1 VSDQGNE
8 LDEDFGPEQWTVET
22 RSAVEAATDELV
34 AAVRSHVQLVSG
46 LRGGSSEM
54 PAVFDANRIVEK
66 AIDAWNERVFDY
78 TGTFVVSLEGKYDEA
93 DDEGDELDDEDD
105 PVAEGA
111 ALAVVSRW
119 DLLVIDPQA
128 LVAAGREAHKRLR
141 PEELDEDAEAAVAG
155 VGQALDALTHERG
168 ELWYDLPGIEVVRGI
183 RAYVAPNE
191 PVEPFTDDVEEI
203 EAPVVEPEGERV
215 YLESWA

>member
-1 VSDQGNE
+1 MNDQGDV
-8 LDEDFGPEQWTVET
+8 LDDDVGPEQWTDET
-22 RSAVEAATDELV
+22 RSAVEAATDELL
-34 AAVRSHVQLVSG
+34 AAVRSHVRLVSG

-54 PAVFDANRIVEK
+54 QAVFDANRAVEQ

-93 DDEGDELDDEDD
+93 DDEGDVEDD
-105 PVAEGA
+105 LLAEGP

-119 DLLVIDPQA
+119 DLLVTDPQA
-128 LVAAGREAHKRLR
+128 LLAAGRDAHKRLR
-141 PEELDEDAEAAVAG
+141 PEELDVDAEVAVAG
-155 VGQALDALTHERG
+155 VGQALYALTHERG

-183 RAYVAPNE
+183 RAYVAPDE
-191 PVEPFTDDVEEI
+191 PTEPFTDDIAETD
-203 EAPVVEPEGERV
+203 APVVEPEGERV